1 MRASRDSLTLP
12 EPSTV
17 KLALMNLMWLSGK
30 GSLAGALMLQRGDH
44 AGLQAALGNLQVTVQ
59 AIDQVDQQL
68 LLLQLALSHLAL
80 QGHAAARVVEGQLAI
95 TAGVDGA
102 KCGQVGVRAS
112 LSRLQTL
119 SIRITRFMG
128 LEELTVRPGAKFSN
142 AGPCSEHARAT

>member
-1 MRASRDSLTLP
+1 
-12 EPSTV
+12 
-17 KLALMNLMWLSGK
+17 
-30 GSLAGALMLQRGDH
+30 MLQRGDH

-102 KCGQVGVRAS
+102 KCGLVGVRAS

-119 SIRITRFMG
+119 SIRITRAYG
-128 LEELTVRPGAKFSN
+128 LGGTDRQAWRKVLGRPLQRACAGNMTV
-142 AGPCSEHARAT
+142 